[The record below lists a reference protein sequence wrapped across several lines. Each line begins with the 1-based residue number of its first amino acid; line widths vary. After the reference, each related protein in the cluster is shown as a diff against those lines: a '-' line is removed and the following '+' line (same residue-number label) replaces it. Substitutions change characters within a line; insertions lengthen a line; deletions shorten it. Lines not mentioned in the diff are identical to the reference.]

1 MKNKYI
7 KKHVLFT
14 KDKHYYIK
22 NFFND
27 NEYYVSKFK
36 YCFAFLLISA
46 QPRVSNITFPN
57 NLHEGMRTAVTC
69 IVLSGD
75 PPITLRWLKDGHP
88 IMEEE
93 LDASILYA
101 GNGFVS
107 TLTIN
112 SLAHKHNGNY
122 SCEATNDVGTGYVS
136 SRLVVKGNLIIIY
149 SLTKFYFLYPN

>member
-1 MKNKYI
+1 
-7 KKHVLFT
+7 
-14 KDKHYYIK
+14 
-22 NFFND
+22 
-27 NEYYVSKFK
+27 
-36 YCFAFLLISA
+36 
-46 QPRVSNITFPN
+46 
-57 NLHEGMRTAVTC
+57 MRTAVTC

-112 SLAHKHNGNY
+112 SLAYKHNGNY
-122 SCEATNDVGTGYVS
+122 SCEATNDVGSGSVS
-136 SRLVVKGNLIIIY
+136 SRLIVKGNHV
-149 SLTKFYFLYPN
+149 